1 MRIFRKASHAVRLP
15 RLPRE
20 VVILVISINT
30 LSFLVLTPPI
40 LGEWIKR
47 TMIETVQ
54 AAAIISKQAGADAA
68 RIIRTENESI
78 ALRFAGFTIGEI
90 GKGGALENGRQ
101 IWLVENPQPQTP
113 VGTIDLTDAGLIDGI
128 GNLFWMMTRPANA
141 QFGLYHAPS
150 NPGEPLHAIASF
162 NIWQEYT
169 MGLVLRFCI
178 AFVLLCGF
186 FAAFFGIFF
195 NRLVLQSLDDLFAR
209 LYGSAA
215 LGIEDSQ
222 DAQTL
227 LADLEAFQDRMRTHV
242 DEQARLAALGA
253 GTSFLAHDIRNLLAS
268 LQLNAEQLMQ
278 LPGEKEQRIGK
289 RLSTAIEQSLSL
301 VEWASL
307 YTSDKRDNLDVKRQK
322 LRPIITDA
330 LNFVRLHDPRQRV
343 QLVNDCLAH
352 TEVVA
357 ERTLMFRIL
366 YNLALNAVQAMKG
379 QKSFCQIR
387 IRASSDE
394 EHCVIRVSDSG
405 PGLPSEQRGTLL
417 MPHMGGVRQP
427 DGTGLGLKIVAD
439 LVSWHGGRMEIAHS
453 DGNGTQFEII
463 LPHKSPGA
471 PRDDEVSTEEKL
483 PA

>member
-1 MRIFRKASHAVRLP
+1 M
-15 RLPRE
+15 
-20 VVILVISINT
+20 
-30 LSFLVLTPPI
+30 
-40 LGEWIKR
+40 
-47 TMIETVQ
+47 
-54 AAAIISKQAGADAA
+54 
-68 RIIRTENESI
+68 
-78 ALRFAGFTIGEI
+78 
-90 GKGGALENGRQ
+90 
-101 IWLVENPQPQTP
+101 
-113 VGTIDLTDAGLIDGI
+113 
-128 GNLFWMMTRPANA
+128 
-141 QFGLYHAPS
+141 
-150 NPGEPLHAIASF
+150 
-162 NIWQEYT
+162 
-169 MGLVLRFCI
+169 
-178 AFVLLCGF
+178 
-186 FAAFFGIFF
+186 
-195 NRLVLQSLDDLFAR
+195 
-209 LYGSAA
+209 
-215 LGIEDSQ
+215 
-222 DAQTL
+222 
-227 LADLEAFQDRMRTHV
+227 
-242 DEQARLAALGA
+242 
-253 GTSFLAHDIRNLLAS
+253 
-268 LQLNAEQLMQ
+268 
-278 LPGEKEQRIGK
+278 
-289 RLSTAIEQSLSL
+289 
-301 VEWASL
+301 EWASL

-322 LRPIITDA
+322 LRPIIADA

-343 QLVNDCLAH
+343 QLVNDCLGH

-394 EHCVIRVSDSG
+394 EQCVIRVSDSG